1 MAYRGGLPV
10 FFNPEQCRNETE
22 VESKFIVQY
31 LLPHLGYEPGTW
43 YQEVELGKIRLDFLV
58 FAARHYQM
66 DCRAD
71 IASGLV
77 IEAKSPHYHLGP
89 FVKKLEYYLTEL
101 WVPYGVLTNGKLF
114 KIYSRIGEKIHCIFE
129 CRGSSIHAQIG
140 MIRTIIGRDEIQ
152 MLQGMRCE
160 KAYPSPP
167 DLPKPDSQK
176 VPVSPQPHRLSFLQK
191 SSPIPLPQTTMRT
204 IAVYHNKGGVGKTT
218 TVVNLA
224 AALSKQGKRVLVID
238 LDSQANTTFAVG
250 LVQFDDEEDALS
262 KTLSE
267 NNIQQVLSS
276 EEMYP
281 IKAVAQTAHSFCTPP
296 IDVVPAHIDLMR
308 AENELNSQ
316 ENARFILSQKLHDVE
331 HDYDIVLIDTPP
343 SLNLFARYALIA
355 ADYLIIPSDLK
366 PFANQGLKNV
376 QTLVKDVNN
385 FRRNINRTPIQL
397 LGVLANKISTNARFV
412 QSTLPKRMQAVTDRY
427 GLKMMESIIY
437 EREFL
442 AKCAEQA
449 RIIDGREVPD
459 PRSVVD
465 FNPGCAS
472 AHEFQDLALEVL
484 AKIA

>member
-66 DCRAD
+66 DRRAD

-77 IEAKSPHYHLGP
+77 IEAKSPHHHLGP

-101 WVPYGVLTNGKLF
+101 WIPYGVLTNGKLF
-114 KIYSRIGEKIHCIFE
+114 KIYSRINQKIHCIFE
-129 CRGSSIHAQIG
+129 CRGASVHAQIG

-152 MLQGMRCE
+152 SLQGMRST
-160 KAYPSPP
+160 KVSPSPP
-167 DLPKPDSQK
+167 P
-176 VPVSPQPHRLSFLQK
+176 
-191 SSPIPLPQTTMRT
+191 PLPISTSPPGDPPCLIPELSTFSLPPKTMRT
-204 IAVYHNKGGVGKTT
+204 IAIYHNKGGVGKTT

-442 AKCAEQA
+442 AKCAEQV

-465 FNPGCAS
+465 FNPSCAS
-472 AHEFQDLALEVL
+472 AQEFQDLALEVL
-484 AKIA
+484 AKIAP